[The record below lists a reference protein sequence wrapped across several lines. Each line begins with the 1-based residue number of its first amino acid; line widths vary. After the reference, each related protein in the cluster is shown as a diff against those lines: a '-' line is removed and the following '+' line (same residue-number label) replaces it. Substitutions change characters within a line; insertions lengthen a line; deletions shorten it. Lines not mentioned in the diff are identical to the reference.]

1 MNHLWFR
8 FANNLDGI
16 GMPKEN
22 QKEPIDKS
30 TVDDG
35 SSCNG
40 TNESSPSDTDNNEG
54 QTKQLADTNATFDG
68 ASDHANH
75 AEWETRVPSES
86 ELQNTQVFQHATSP
100 RLPKAGAG
108 QRFLKVRRY
117 KQGGLGQVYIAVD
130 TELSREI
137 ALKEIRSQHS
147 HDAESRLRFIREAEI
162 TGRLEHPGIV
172 PVYGFGTHDDG
183 RPYYA
188 MRFIR
193 GESLEDAIRQFH
205 ASTADGGKSKR
216 GRLLNNLVFR
226 DLVTRLIGACQAIH
240 YAHSRG
246 ILHRDIKPANIMLGQ
261 YGETIVVDW
270 GLAKAL
276 GDSPVESAEEVVS
289 VLKPQSSGN
298 STPTMIGSAFGT
310 PGYMSP
316 EQALGQIDK
325 LSPLSDVFSI
335 GATLYH
341 LLTGNRPLHHLKT
354 IAQVQQ
360 AVCQGLIESPR
371 ARNSAIDAAIDAIC
385 NKAMHVD
392 PLVRYS
398 SAAQMAMDLEKYL
411 ADEPVDALAEPL
423 SSRASRWIRRNTS
436 LVVLGIV
443 TLFFGLAASA
453 SVAWIN
459 GVFVRQLNNKTKEIQ
474 LANSRAS
481 EETAAARE
489 AEKVAKLRELE
500 AKMLASEKDKLAS
513 DKAALA
519 DESSEIANFLLDLF
533 QASDPVRQGNKEFRG
548 KPMSLQ
554 MTAKDL
560 LDRGAQQ
567 LNEGGVL
574 KDYGSS
580 RAKLMGSIGDV
591 YRQLSLFDEAEPL
604 LVESVKI
611 YEAANETPPEALA
624 ESYHKLAQLQH
635 EQGDYIR
642 GLENYKKALA
652 LREKINGDAGVAQVA
667 NTFHNMGWLLANMG
681 ENQQA
686 QSYLEKAAKIRAELP
701 DYGPNHRETL
711 FSQIG
716 IAFCLIEQEKWADA
730 LPIVIG
736 AATKLKSVNDN
747 KNMTNALLS
756 FAKGVI
762 YRQTLSA
769 KAAEKELRETVNLV
783 SSELGSHGIYYGLA
797 QFELALALLDQKR
810 EDEALEL
817 MRNCMEISRRA
828 VHMKHPRIRIL
839 LNTYARLL
847 VKRGSADEASQLW
860 NEFLSAQ
867 DSRFSDRDRFTYEN
881 LITYAFFQRS
891 ISDDVGALESL
902 LRIENGIASL
912 EFDSK
917 NQIHGLAMIE
927 HADILNQQNTNP
939 ELAIE
944 LCTKA
949 IEILQSDKKLSNKL
963 VFDVFFAR
971 TVLAKAYER
980 NSQFEESAKQFSD
993 AEKMIV
999 KLKPKESVGAKNMVQ
1014 QGRCRLFLAQG
1025 EIENAIQCCERRVPF
1040 AKADSDLLVGVAID
1054 FAKCGEQAF
1063 EKTNNDSQRDSC
1075 FSKAVELLEIA
1086 IDQGLVTV
1094 EELQRTAE
1102 FQILKEFPGFQKL
1115 RIPHE

>member
-1 MNHLWFR
+1 
-8 FANNLDGI
+8 
-16 GMPKEN
+16 MPKEN
-22 QKEPIDKS
+22 EKKSIEKS

-35 SSCNG
+35 LSRDKA
-40 TNESSPSDTDNNEG
+40 NESIPSDTDANEG
-54 QTKQLADTNATFDG
+54 QTKQLADTNGDFPG
-68 ASDHANH
+68 ASGHANH
-75 AEWETRVPSES
+75 GVWETRVPSES
-86 ELQNTQVFQHATSP
+86 ELQNTEIFQGDTSA
-100 RLPKAGAG
+100 RLPNASAG

-117 KQGGLGQVYIAVD
+117 RQGGLGQVYIAID

-205 ASTADGGKSKR
+205 VTTAEGGKSKR

-226 DLVTRLIGACQAIH
+226 DLVTRLIDACQAIH

-276 GDSPVESAEEVVS
+276 GDSQVESSEEVGS
-289 VLKPQSSGN
+289 ILKPQSSGN

-316 EQALGQIDK
+316 EQAIGQIDK
-325 LSPLSDVFSI
+325 LSPVSDVFSI

-354 IAQVQQ
+354 IAEVQQ
-360 AVCQGLIESPR
+360 AVCQGRIASPR
-371 ARNSAIDAAIDAIC
+371 ALNSNVDAAIDAIC

-392 PLVRYS
+392 PNARYGT
-398 SAAQMAMDLEKYL
+398 AAQMAIDLEKYL
-411 ADEPVDALAEPL
+411 ADEPVDALVEPL
-423 SSRASRWIRRNTS
+423 SSRTSRWIRRNTS

-443 TLFFGLAASA
+443 TLFFGLAAAA

-459 GVFVRQLNNKTKEIQ
+459 GVFVRQLNTKTKEIQ
-474 LANSRAS
+474 LANTRAS
-481 EETAAARE
+481 EETIAARE
-489 AEKVAKLRELE
+489 AEKLAKAREKE
-500 AKMLASEKDKLAS
+500 ANTLASEKDKLAS

-519 DESSEIANFLLDLF
+519 EEASEIANFLLDLF

-560 LDRGAQQ
+560 LDRGAQR
-567 LNEGGVL
+567 LNEGGAL
-574 KDYGSS
+574 RDYGSS
-580 RAKLMGSIGDV
+580 RAKLMGAIGDV

-611 YEAANETPPEALA
+611 YEASREAPPEALA
-624 ESYHKLAQLQH
+624 DSYHKLAQLQH

-652 LREKINGDAGVAQVA
+652 LRETLNGDAGVAQVA

-686 QSYLEKAAKIRAELP
+686 QSYLEKAAKIRSELP

-716 IAFCLIEQEKWADA
+716 IAFCLIEQEKWAEA

-769 KAAEKELRETVNLV
+769 KAAEKELRETVDLV
-783 SSELGSHGIYYGLA
+783 AAELGSNGIYYGLA

-817 MRNCMEISRRA
+817 MRNCMEISRSA

-847 VKRGSADEASQLW
+847 VKRGSTDEASQLW
-860 NEFLSAQ
+860 KEFLTAQ

-891 ISDDVGALESL
+891 IGDDVGALESL
-902 LRIENGIASL
+902 LRIEQGIVSL
-912 EFDSK
+912 DFDSK

-927 HADILNQQNTNP
+927 HADILNEQNSNP

-949 IEILQSDKKLSNKL
+949 LEILQSDKKLSNKL
-963 VFDVFFAR
+963 VSDVFFAH
-971 TVLAKAYER
+971 TVLAIAHER
-980 NSQFEESAKQFSD
+980 NGGIEQATEQFND
-993 AEKMIV
+993 AEKIIG
-999 KLKPKESVGAKNMVQ
+999 KLRPKDTVGAKNRIE

-1025 EIENAIQCCERRVPF
+1025 EIEKAIACCERRIPF
-1040 AKADSDLLVGVAID
+1040 AKADSDLLMGVAID
-1054 FAKCGEQAF
+1054 FAKCGQQAF
-1063 EKTNNDSQRDSC
+1063 TKSNSDSQRDSC
-1075 FSKAVELLEIA
+1075 FSKAVELLEA
-1086 IDQGLVTV
+1086 AMDQGLVTV
-1094 EELQRTAE
+1094 DELKSSSE
-1102 FQILKEFPGFQKL
+1102 FQILKDYPGFQKL
-1115 RIPHE
+1115 LVR